1 MNRMAAN
8 NLLSK
13 GIDYDAVVE
22 TDSGDHVLRLNYTSF
37 YDRFVKYCR
46 EHNVTHEVLPLSS
59 FKKQLSNMQYCKS
72 YNKPVN
78 FSVRLENPKDRK
90 TFRSAV
96 IYISKLREKNVDIDF
111 MVDDDMGNV
120 NFDE

>member
-1 MNRMAAN
+1 M
-8 NLLSK
+8 
-13 GIDYDAVVE
+13 
-22 TDSGDHVLRLNYTSF
+22 
-37 YDRFVKYCR
+37 YCR

-59 FKKQLSNMQYCKS
+59 FKKQLSNMKYCKS

-96 IYISKLREKNVDIDF
+96 IYVSKLREKNVDVDF
-111 MVDDDMGNV
+111 MVDDRMENV
-120 NFDE
+120 KFKE

>member
-8 NLLSK
+8 NELLRN
-13 GIDYDAVVE
+13 IDYDAVMDLDGE
-22 TDSGDHVLRLNYTSF
+22 FVLRLNYTSF

-46 EHNVTHEVLPLSS
+46 EYNVTYEVMPLSS
-59 FKKQLSNMQYCKS
+59 FKKQLSNMQYCKC

-78 FSVRLENPKDRK
+78 FSVRLGNPKDKK

-96 IYISKLREKNVDIDF
+96 VYINKLREKNVDIDF
-111 MVDDDMGNV
+111 MVDDDMG
-120 NFDE
+120 DSIRI